1 VLEMNPEWTQEIAG
15 PKETLKD
22 YGRRVC
28 GSDSQVATGV
38 SDEITHILT
47 RLRALKGYW
56 TIEANQCHRLG
67 CGDDSGVYW
76 CNVSGGPLFPNSSRV
91 GLTNADFHPR
101 RRTTGQSAHQL

>member
-1 VLEMNPEWTQEIAG
+1 VLEMNPEWTQEVASST
-15 PKETLKD
+15 ETQQD

-47 RLRALKGYW
+47 RVRALKGYW
-56 TIEANQCHRLG
+56 TIEANRCHRLG

-76 CNVSGGPLFPNSSRV
+76 CNVSGGPLFQC
-91 GLTNADFHPR
+91 L
-101 RRTTGQSAHQL
+101 